1 MKTEIKYGKKLTNKF
16 IKRIFLWTSIYTFI
30 FIILW
35 LLCRSICS
43 SVIWYEGDFFY
54 DILRNIGYSF
64 TTLLIIWLIGFSI
77 IVIKCLYK
85 TLSYVDSIVD
95 ASALLISDKEEDIV
109 LPEDLLDVEKRM
121 NQIKKQARKNLRL
134 AQENEQRKNDLI
146 VYLAHD
152 IKTPLTSMIGYLSLL
167 NEINDMPL
175 KQRVKYI
182 NIALEKSYRLEDLIN
197 ELFDISR
204 FNAETIIL
212 SKEELNLTMMLEQ
225 IVDDFYPILKEN
237 NKEITIKS
245 DDKIIIY
252 ADSDKIARVFGNI
265 IKNAINYS
273 INNDKIEIVAKKGG
287 GICHLSNLLYYLF
300 LMSPLTVVERHGHKI
315 KSFPNPD
322 KSSLEGIDATIS
334 SGWLD
339 LKVKNETNNI
349 YQIDISFDENYMYGK
364 ILSDKE
370 STIDYKIVNGNLNY
384 IKENN
389 KIYECVEVIRIEID
403 KKTKK
408 EIKKEKLYDEKVLIK
423 YELPSDVKVEEM

>member
-1 MKTEIKYGKKLTNKF
+1 
-16 IKRIFLWTSIYTFI
+16 
-30 FIILW
+30 
-35 LLCRSICS
+35 
-43 SVIWYEGDFFY
+43 
-54 DILRNIGYSF
+54 
-64 TTLLIIWLIGFSI
+64 
-77 IVIKCLYK
+77 
-85 TLSYVDSIVD
+85 
-95 ASALLISDKEEDIV
+95 
-109 LPEDLLDVEKRM
+109 M

-265 IKNAINYS
+265 IKNAIEHTENNGIIDIKLEETPLS
-273 INNDKIEIVAKKGG
+273 I
-287 GICHLSNLLYYLF
+287 GIS
-300 LMSPLTVVERHGHKI
+300 I
-315 KSFPNPD
+315 KDNG
-322 KSSLEGIDATIS
+322 EGIRKDEIRKIFNRFYKGENSLNPTSIGIGLSLSRKIIEAHNGTITVES
-334 SGWLD
+334 QLNKGTTFYITF
-339 LKVKNETNNI
+339 LKGI
-349 YQIDISFDENYMYGK
+349 I
-364 ILSDKE
+364 
-370 STIDYKIVNGNLNY
+370 
-384 IKENN
+384 
-389 KIYECVEVIRIEID
+389 
-403 KKTKK
+403 
-408 EIKKEKLYDEKVLIK
+408 
-423 YELPSDVKVEEM
+423 

>member
-77 IVIKCLYK
+77 IVIICLYK

-265 IKNAINYS
+265 IKNAISYS
-273 INNDKIEIVAKKGG
+273 KEESEIVINLKK
-287 GICHLSNLLYYLF
+287 
-300 LMSPLTVVERHGHKI
+300 
-315 KSFPNPD
+315 D
-322 KSSLEGIDATIS
+322 
-334 SGWLD
+334 
-339 LKVKNETNNI
+339 NNNAI
-349 YQIDISFDENYMYGK
+349 
-364 ILSDKE
+364 
-370 STIDYKIVNGNLNY
+370 
-384 IKENN
+384 
-389 KIYECVEVIRIEID
+389 VEVINKGKQIS
-403 KKTKK
+403 
-408 EIKKEKLYDEKVLIK
+408 KEKLSKIFEKFYRLDSARTSRTGGSGLGLAIAK
-423 YELPSDVKVEEM
+423 CIS